1 MPQYI
6 KLDRESGVA
15 TITLNRPEVM
25 NAWHSAMRSE
35 VTLAM
40 RALNTET
47 GIGAIILTGS
57 GDKAFCAGQ
66 DLNETK
72 SFDAARSA
80 VWIEEWRSLYGAM
93 RALDKPLV
101 IALNGVAAGSA
112 FQVALL
118 GDVRIGHPGVRMGQ
132 PEINSGIASTL
143 GPWIMREMIGLSR
156 TIELTL
162 TGRMM
167 DAAECHQ
174 IGLIHRLVPQG
185 EVMATARETAQLLAD
200 KPPIAMRLDKRR
212 FREVTEAGFDEALV
226 AGVRIQKESYGSG
239 EPQRYMEKFLAERAK
254 RRPA

>member
-1 MPQYI
+1 MNKFI
-6 KLDRESGVA
+6 KLERDGGVA
-15 TITLNRPEVM
+15 TITLNRPDVL

-35 VTLAM
+35 VTQAM
-40 RALNTET
+40 GALNAES
-47 GIGAIILTGS
+47 GIGAIIMTGA

-72 SFDAARSA
+72 TFDAARSA
-80 VWIEEWRSLYGAM
+80 AWIQEWRAMYGAM

-101 IALNGVAAGSA
+101 MALNGVAAGSA

-143 GPWIMREMIGLSR
+143 GPWIMKEMLGLSR
-156 TIELTL
+156 TVELTL

-167 DAAECHQ
+167 DATECHQ
-174 IGLIHRLVPQG
+174 IGLIHRLVPQSD
-185 EVMATARETAQLLAD
+185 VMAASRETARELAA

-212 FREVTEAGFDEALV
+212 FREITEPGFNDALE

-239 EPQRYMEKFLAERAK
+239 EPQRFMEKFLAERAK
-254 RRPA
+254 RRPG